1 MEVNSPP
8 CPLHGAL
15 PRALHSENFEGIVI
29 VIEEL
34 LETVSGVGTLS
45 YARCPHGYPY
55 NFEGVVRALEDLN
68 VTVSGLRTSS
78 VVPGSGISIRPSGD
92 FEIFDVNALGIGG
105 VSVVYSGT
113 VITISGTNNVATA
126 VVSGV
131 VAGAGIIVTA
141 SGGSAIISTNLS
153 GLGSVEF
160 NYDGTGVGL
169 ISGVDTSAV
178 LISGSPAPGYSAG
191 ALWFDTAQG
200 RLFVYA
206 SGNGVAN
213 PDWYQTNAEAL
224 AIMSEIPPSGRDL
237 MHRHATVR
245 FGLTPLWVT
254 CSSTMLQAQVGTKL
268 LPRLHRLM
276 VVPLRLASSRELILL
291 IIVWIILGTGT
302 ALIGLSLALVDIA

>member
-1 MEVNSPP
+1 MEINSPP
-8 CPLHGAL
+8 CLTHGSI
-15 PRALHSENFEGIVI
+15 PRALHSENFEGIVT

-45 YARCPHGYPY
+45 YARCPYGYPY

-105 VSVVYSGT
+105 VNVVYSGT
-113 VITISGTNNVATA
+113 IITISGTNNAATA

-131 VAGAGIIVTA
+131 VAGDGIIVTA
-141 SGGSAIISTNLS
+141 SGGSAVISTNLS
-153 GLGSVEF
+153 GVGSVDF
-160 NYDGTGVGL
+160 NYDGAGVGL

-178 LISGSPAPGYSAG
+178 LISGLPSPGYSAG
-191 ALWFDTAQG
+191 ALWFDTEQG

-206 SGNGVAN
+206 SGNGVEN

-224 AIMSEIPPSGRDL
+224 AIMSEVPPSGAGLNAPARDGQIWFNTL
-237 MHRHATVR
+237 MGNLFIYDATSSSWYETAPT
-245 FGLTPLWVT
+245 FTPAYGSSPPVGIVEGANFIDNSIDYFRYWDGSEWV
-254 CSSTMLQAQVGTKL
+254 
-268 LPRLHRLM
+268 
-276 VVPLRLASSRELILL
+276 
-291 IIVWIILGTGT
+291 ILGSG
-302 ALIGLSLALVDIA
+302 